1 AGGVTSSQPP
11 SESASAVPPPG
22 LPVPQDAGGVT
33 LSQPPSE
40 SASAVPPPGLP
51 MPQEA
56 SGTSSS
62 LPPSAPTPATLQ
74 SGAEHIDP
82 AQPIAIVGLA
92 GRYPGASSIDA
103 FWQNLAAGRD
113 GIGEVPVQRWDHSRF
128 YDPRAGVA
136 GKTNSKW
143 GGFLDDVDGFDP
155 LFFNIAP
162 SEAAY
167 MDPQERLFLQC
178 AWETL
183 EDAGYTRAA
192 LASGAAGL
200 GGGNVG
206 VFVGVMYEEYQL
218 YGAESTGAGR
228 PAALGGSAASIANRV
243 SYFCNFHGPSLA
255 VDSMCSSSLSA
266 IHLAC
271 DSLRSG
277 SCDAALAGGVNLT
290 LHPNKYLLLSQGRFM
305 SSTGRCASFGE
316 GGDGYVP
323 GEGVGAVLLKTL
335 DRAVADGD
343 QIYGV
348 IRASALNH
356 GGKTHGYTV
365 PNPHAQT
372 AVIARALAR
381 AGVDAGDIGY
391 IEAHGTGTSLGD
403 PIEIAALGRVFDPAG
418 VARGACAIGSVK
430 SNIGHAESAAGIAG
444 LTKVLLQ
451 IRHGQLAPSLHS
463 STLNPAI
470 DFAASPFRVQ
480 RRLEAWPRRRVETA
494 DGVREQPRLA
504 GLSSFGAGGANAHM
518 IIEEFIPAARPE
530 GATWR
535 IDADAPA
542 IFPFSARSRE
552 RLSEVVERFVALL
565 DSCDDADLPAL
576 AHGLQA
582 GREAFEL
589 RLAVVAG
596 TLAEL
601 RAKLRAVLAAG
612 GEAIVAYGR
621 QQRVGEADV
630 DRLIANGDLDA
641 LAEHWARHGALDWS
655 RLRGAA
661 AAPRKRSLPTYPFA
675 RERYW
680 FGRDGGPG
688 AGPGA
693 GPGREPERRAAE
705 PSAPDVVP
713 QDAAARA
720 VAADQASAPAGLPLP
735 LLFAPSWHATET
747 HEPQAQADVFAA
759 DHLADRNVVVLC
771 EIDGAAS
778 LSVALAPAECIVMA
792 SPEPQ
797 AHVRYAAYA
806 ARLLELVQELARAR
820 SKRVLLQVVVPADG
834 AGALFA
840 GLGGLLRCAQF
851 EHPSLRCQLI
861 EIAGEPTD
869 LAARLRAERFR
880 GDAAVQVRFEQG
892 RRWERQWHELDTA
905 PASPAASSD
914 AALPWKA
921 AGVYLITGG
930 AGGLGLLLAEEIAA

>member
-1 AGGVTSSQPP
+1 RAVPAAAEAGASDAVHAAALHAAASAYLARCVAEETGMAAHLVHADEPLEAYGIDSLMITRLTDRLEADFGTLSKTLFFEYRTLGELAGYFASHHAQRVAALLPSGALAQDEAGGT
-11 SESASAVPPPG
+11 AA
-22 LPVPQDAGGVT
+22 A
-33 LSQPPSE
+33 
-40 SASAVPPPGLP
+40 
-51 MPQEA
+51 
-56 SGTSSS
+56 
-62 LPPSAPTPATLQ
+62 LPPTAPALASVRPA
-74 SGAEHIDP
+74 ARPVDP

-92 GRYPGASSIDA
+92 GRYPGAASVDA
-103 FWQNLAAGRD
+103 FWDNLAAGRD
-113 GIGEVPVQRWDHSRF
+113 GIGEVPAQRWDHGRF

-143 GGFLDDVDGFDP
+143 GGFLDDVEAFDP

-218 YGAESTGAGR
+218 YGAESTAAGR

-372 AVIARALAR
+372 AVIARALAQ
-381 AGVDAGDIGY
+381 AGVDAGEIGY

-403 PIEIAALGRVFDPAG
+403 PIEIAALGRAFDPSGA
-418 VARGACAIGSVK
+418 ARGGCAIGSVK

-463 STLNPAI
+463 QTLNPAI

-480 RRLEAWPRRRVETA
+480 RRLEAWPRRRVDTA
-494 DGVREQPRLA
+494 GGVRERPRLA

-518 IIEEFIPAARPE
+518 IIEEFIPAALPE
-530 GATWR
+530 AAAWR
-535 IDADAPA
+535 IDAGAPA

-552 RLSEVVERFVALL
+552 RLAEAVQRFAAWL
-565 DSCDDADLPAL
+565 DGCGEADLPAL
-576 AHGLQA
+576 AHGLPPCPQ
-582 GREAFEL
+582 AFEL
-589 RLAVVAG
+589 PLAVVAG
-596 TLAEL
+596 TLA
-601 RAKLRAVLAAG
+601 
-612 GEAIVAYGR
+612 
-621 QQRVGEADV
+621 
-630 DRLIANGDLDA
+630 DL
-641 LAEHWARHGALDWS
+641 S
-655 RLRGAA
+655 
-661 AAPRKRSLPTYPFA
+661 
-675 RERYW
+675 
-680 FGRDGGPG
+680 
-688 AGPGA
+688 
-693 GPGREPERRAAE
+693 
-705 PSAPDVVP
+705 
-713 QDAAARA
+713 
-720 VAADQASAPAGLPLP
+720 
-735 LLFAPSWHATET
+735 
-747 HEPQAQADVFAA
+747 
-759 DHLADRNVVVLC
+759 
-771 EIDGAAS
+771 
-778 LSVALAPAECIVMA
+778 
-792 SPEPQ
+792 
-797 AHVRYAAYA
+797 
-806 ARLLELVQELARAR
+806 
-820 SKRVLLQVVVPADG
+820 
-834 AGALFA
+834 
-840 GLGGLLRCAQF
+840 
-851 EHPSLRCQLI
+851 
-861 EIAGEPTD
+861 
-869 LAARLRAERFR
+869 
-880 GDAAVQVRFEQG
+880 
-892 RRWERQWHELDTA
+892 
-905 PASPAASSD
+905 
-914 AALPWKA
+914 
-921 AGVYLITGG
+921 
-930 AGGLGLLLAEEIAA
+930 